1 MTSNCNNRVHIILLI
16 CSVIVLAVSCTVSY
30 SFSGARVSPLAKTF
44 SVDYFQNRASI
55 VQPTFS
61 QDITDELIDK
71 VKTQTSLKYTTDIGD
86 VSFEGEITEYSNRP
100 LTASSDY
107 QAATNRFT
115 ISIKV
120 KFDNSVEPEYSFE
133 SSFSRYE
140 DYESSNDF
148 SSVEAELSER
158 IMELLVEDIFNKAFV
173 TW

>member
-1 MTSNCNNRVHIILLI
+1 MTSNSNKRVHIIFLI

-86 VSFEGEITEYSNRP
+86 VSFEGEITEYSNKP
-100 LTASSDY
+100 LTASSNY

-115 ISIKV
+115 ITVKV

>member
-1 MTSNCNNRVHIILLI
+1 M
-16 CSVIVLAVSCTVSY
+16 
-30 SFSGARVSPLAKTF
+30 AKTF

-55 VQPTFS
+55 VQPTLS

-86 VSFEGEITEYSNRP
+86 VSVEGEITEYSNRP

-120 KFDNSVEPEYSFE
+120 RFDNSVEPEYSFE
-133 SSFSRYE
+133 STFTRYE
-140 DYESSNDF
+140 DYESSKDF
-148 SSVEAELSER
+148 SSVEAELSEN

>member
-1 MTSNCNNRVHIILLI
+1 MTSNCSKRVHIILLI
-16 CSVIVLAVSCTVSY
+16 FSVIVLAVSCKISY
-30 SFSGARVSPLAKTF
+30 SFRGARVSPLAKTF
-44 SVDYFQNRASI
+44 SVEYIQNRARI
-55 VQPTFS
+55 VQTTFS

-71 VKTQTSLKYTTDIGD
+71 VKTQTSLKYTTDLGD
-86 VSFEGEITEYSNRP
+86 VSFEGEITEYSNKP
-100 LTASSDY
+100 LTASSNY

-115 ISIKV
+115 ITVKV

>member
-1 MTSNCNNRVHIILLI
+1 MHLILCFLFLLLLNPFS
-16 CSVIVLAVSCTVSY
+16 CSADTHKLPVL
-30 SFSGARVSPLAKTF
+30 K
-44 SVDYFQNRASI
+44 
-55 VQPTFS
+55 
-61 QDITDELIDK
+61 
-71 VKTQTSLKYTTDIGD
+71 
-86 VSFEGEITEYSNRP
+86 VSFEGEITEYSNKP
-100 LTASSDY
+100 LTASSNY